1 MSEAND
7 EVKHLANQII
17 SLCEGAE
24 VIAIAVA
31 SVIGLAV
38 AIFIGVHIWAW
49 MVAHW
54 QQMAAVAIMN
64 AMFIAWAFLQ
74 WDGK

>member
-1 MSEAND
+1 MSEASD
-7 EVKHLANQII
+7 DVKHIAKSII
-17 SLCEGAE
+17 DLCKGVEI
-24 VIAIAVA
+24 IAIGVA
-31 SVIGLAV
+31 SVMTLAV

-64 AMFIAWAFLQ
+64 AMFIAWALLQ